1 MIDNEKKV
9 KYIVT
14 DGITV
19 VMRIDP
25 AGYPTPISICLKTK
39 KQYVDKSK
47 YLGMSLVDH
56 VFTNYQQIMIENNKR
71 ILRLKDGRFSVIK
84 KEI

>member
-39 KQYVDKSK
+39 K
-47 YLGMSLVDH
+47 
-56 VFTNYQQIMIENNKR
+56 
-71 ILRLKDGRFSVIK
+71 
-84 KEI
+84 